1 MSGICWV
8 LVKERVS
15 YVYDSHEIN
24 SRTYIYI
31 YKTLLLYNSCHPLA
45 DLQCTKMGPL
55 FGLWVDIILL
65 WKASMGVA

>member
-1 MSGICWV
+1 MCMIPPP
-8 LVKERVS
+8 LPKLIAELIQLQ
-15 YVYDSHEIN
+15 D
-24 SRTYIYI
+24 T
-31 YKTLLLYNSCHPLA
+31 TTSCHTLA